1 MSLLRIRC
9 SLFEPPQECRWAL
22 IGADRQSAPG
32 EGRLAELPRNAERV
46 QLVIPAAEVVIT
58 RTHLPPAA
66 KRRAGAV
73 LAYAVEEETLGQPE
87 ANQVSWL
94 GSIGDADVL
103 AVWDR
108 AGLKRWMDAL
118 NGIGIDKFEVHWET
132 LLLPWAAGEWSLA
145 WNGREG
151 FVRSNEFEGAATDCG
166 DQESPPMSLKLM
178 LDEAKTRIALPGSIA
193 LYTTVS
199 DCAPNLQAW
208 ERDLGVPVRLAAHWD
223 WRTAPPEAGV
233 SLTQEHRRWRAIPG
247 LLARLRPAAW
257 IVAGALAIH
266 ALALIVNWTLL
277 VNEQRELRQKME
289 ARFRAAVPDA
299 VAVVDPVLQM
309 RRKLAEVRH
318 AAGKSD
324 TSDFLP
330 MIEKVSAG
338 VKELPAGNLR
348 IVSFES
354 GRMTLELGAIDEGV
368 VRRAVSRMVQAGLKV
383 SVGGGKGVQATPAS
397 AGAKGGAVVLTVT
410 AS

>member
-9 SLFEPPQECRWAL
+9 SLFEPPQECQWAL
-22 IGADRQSAPG
+22 IGEDRQSVPG

-66 KRRAGAV
+66 KRRAGAL

-94 GSIGDADVL
+94 GTVGDTDVL

-108 AGLKRWMDAL
+108 QGLKRWLDAL

-132 LLLPWAAGEWSLA
+132 LLLPWVAGDWSLA

-151 FVRSNEFEGAATDCG
+151 FVRSSEFEGTATDCG
-166 DQESPPMSLKLM
+166 DQESPPMSLRLM
-178 LDEAKTRIALPGSIA
+178 LDEAQTRVALPGSIA
-193 LYTTVS
+193 LYTTVP
-199 DCAPNLQAW
+199 DCAPNLEAW
-208 ERDLGVPVRLAAHWD
+208 ERNLGIPLRLAGHWD

-233 SLTQEHRRWRAIPG
+233 SLMQEHRRWRAIPG

-257 IVAGALAIH
+257 IVGGALAIH

-277 VNEQRELRQKME
+277 ATEQGELKRKME

-318 AAGKSD
+318 AAGRPDS
-324 TSDFLP
+324 SDFLP

-338 VKELPAGNLR
+338 VREMPAGNLR

-354 GRMTLELGAIDEGV
+354 GRMTLELAAIDEAA
-368 VRRAVSRMVQAGLKV
+368 VRRVVSRLVQSGLKV
-383 SVGGGKGVQATPAS
+383 DVGGSKGIQATPAS
-397 AGAKGGAVVLTVT
+397 AGSKGGAVVLTVT